1 MPTDVAIAAVAIKL
15 PEFWTSNPNTWF
27 AQAEAQFIIKN
38 ITSSL
43 TKFYHVVAVL
53 PQSVATNLAD
63 LIVKPPATDAY
74 EDLKKRLVTSYSYT
88 DYQKSDLLFN
98 MPELGDR
105 RPSELLSSMLSLVPD
120 GESKTELFRFLFLRR
135 LPVEL
140 RTHLFDVKSED
151 IRVLG
156 DKADRLWDSTRQLG
170 SITASVTPSSGRTV
184 SRESQSTAHNATP
197 RATGADHCWYHKKF
211 GERASKCH
219 PPCSFSISGNARNGG
234 TY

>member
-1 MPTDVAIAAVAIKL
+1 M
-15 PEFWTSNPNTWF
+15 
-27 AQAEAQFIIKN
+27 
-38 ITSSL
+38 
-43 TKFYHVVAVL
+43 
-53 PQSVATNLAD
+53 
-63 LIVKPPATDAY
+63 
-74 EDLKKRLVTSYSYT
+74 
-88 DYQKSDLLFN
+88 
-98 MPELGDR
+98 G
-105 RPSELLSSMLSLVPD
+105 SLVPD

-135 LPVEL
+135 VPV
-140 RTHLFDVKSED
+140 
-151 IRVLG
+151 

-234 TY
+234 TYYPC